1 MIVNLG
7 QMVAR
12 GSDDSVVDAAI
23 LQLFDNA
30 LLLEGLH
37 ANPVDMV
44 ERIQML
50 MAEAVAARAKGE

>member
-12 GSDDSVVDAAI
+12 DADEALVDAAI

-37 ANPVDMV
+37 SNPVDMV
-44 ERIQML
+44 ERIQLL
-50 MAEAVAARAKGE
+50 MEEAVAARAKGE